1 MFVIDWN
8 ILLNTTVNFGNN
20 LFLSFLYS
28 AFNFTDK
35 TMFVDS
41 IADTGKVIFVYKP
54 LDMISDPKM

>member
-28 AFNFTDK
+28 EFNFTDK

-41 IADTGKVIFVYKP
+41 IADTGKVIFIHKP
-54 LDMISDPKM
+54 SKM